1 MKSIILL
8 EILGLLSLVIHVLA
22 AEKEVVLNAVAFGTG
37 SATDQYIKMVMDF
50 NDYAKREG
58 LNTRINYVLHSMFNS
73 TALVGDYE
81 AMLDS
86 MFSKKTSKQDIVFYD
101 TIYTKK
107 FAPHLLDLRNVMPK
121 ETVDMYMEGV
131 ASQTCVVQ
139 DRIVGFP
146 VSIDY
151 TVLYYN
157 EQLLN
162 QYGRTVPKTW
172 DQLIETSEY
181 IRNQTNNSTIVYYN
195 GLFDSAEN
203 GICSLYEFLYS
214 YRDEVNSPFPKI
226 TSDEAIEA
234 LEKIKELKNR
244 ISSDDEFK
252 KEDMYTINALTSNN
266 FLFLKYWYMPG
277 NPVKS
282 TLMPGKK
289 EGISGATIG
298 GYNIGI
304 NIYASK
310 EKKEKAIE
318 AIKYIASKD
327 IQRKYIAK
335 ENFFSPIPSLYD
347 EDEICQIVNCNYY
360 KNIQLIGRPFNVME
374 DYDAYTNKVK
384 EYTFEYLYG
393 DNSKEAIDALKKIDD
408 ITRIYY
414 LSLSTENSPAGLIVF
429 ILITATI
436 VIMLLSLSFIFMK
449 KFKPYFGFLPNIF
462 G

>member
-1 MKSIILL
+1 
-8 EILGLLSLVIHVLA
+8 
-22 AEKEVVLNAVAFGTG
+22 
-37 SATDQYIKMVMDF
+37 
-50 NDYAKREG
+50 
-58 LNTRINYVLHSMFNS
+58 
-73 TALVGDYE
+73 
-81 AMLDS
+81 
-86 MFSKKTSKQDIVFYD
+86 
-101 TIYTKK
+101 
-107 FAPHLLDLRNVMPK
+107 MPK

-360 KNIQLIGRPFNVME
+360 KSIQLIGRPFNVME